1 MEKIVCPHCNK
12 EVELSQ
18 AIFHEVEEK
27 VSKQKDATH
36 KRELETVVKE
46 AEERL
51 KKEFESESSYQLK
64 SSQIKAEQLD
74 KSNAELRSQLLE
86 LNKTIAL
93 SEEARKNMQL
103 ELERTAERT
112 RKETQEN
119 EAAKHKLELEEK
131 DKKISD
137 MQKAL
142 EEAQRKGKQGSQQL
156 QGEVLELNLEAQ
168 LGAVF
173 PEDEILPVPKGVHGA
188 DLLQKVRNKTGKSA
202 GIIIWEAKRAKWADS
217 WIQKLKD
224 DMISAKANEALLVV
238 EELPDKISRSGFIKG
253 VWVASYKDALT
264 IANSIRILLMKLAQT
279 KASEENKDEKLE
291 DLYQFISSDN
301 FKHRISAYIE
311 TVNKMKEDLDSARRL
326 QERGWKR
333 REVEINRLGRLNGIF
348 DEITAISGIN
358 LPLLQSSEGDSEEAE
373 ELKLLDE

>member
-51 KKEFESESSYQLK
+51 KKEFESESSYKLK

-74 KSNAELRSQLLE
+74 KTNMDLRNQLLE
-86 LNKTIAL
+86 LTKAKARA
-93 SEEARKNMQL
+93 EEDRKNMQL
-103 ELERTAERT
+103 EAEKTAEKA
-112 RKETQEN
+112 RKETRED
-119 EAAKHKLELEEK
+119 EEAKHKLELEEK

-142 EEAQRKGKQGSQQL
+142 EEAQKKGKQGSQQL

-168 LGAVF
+168 LAAFF
-173 PEDEILPVPKGVHGA
+173 PEDEILPVPKGIHGA
-188 DLLQKVRNKTGKSA
+188 DLVQKVRNKTGKLA
-202 GIIIWEAKRAKWADS
+202 GTIIWEAKRANWSDS

-224 DMISAKANEALLVV
+224 DMIAAKANEALLVV
-238 EELPDKISRSGFIKG
+238 EELPDKINHSGFLKG

-279 KASEENKDEKLE
+279 KAAEENKDEKLE
-291 DLYQFISSDN
+291 ELYQFINSDN
-301 FKHRISAYIE
+301 FKHRISSYIE
-311 TVNKMKEDLDSARRL
+311 TVNKMKEDLDSDRRL
-326 QERGWKR
+326 QERSWKR
-333 REVEINRLGRLNGIF
+333 REIEINRLGRLNGIF
-348 DEITAISGIN
+348 DELTAISGIN
-358 LPLLQSSEGDSEEAE
+358 LPLLQTREDASEEPE
-373 ELKLLDE
+373 ELKLLEE

>member
-1 MEKIVCPHCNK
+1 M
-12 EVELSQ
+12 
-18 AIFHEVEEK
+18 
-27 VSKQKDATH
+27 
-36 KRELETVVKE
+36 ETVVKE

-264 IANSIRILLMKLAQT
+264 IATSIRILLMKLAQT

-311 TVNKMKEDLDSARRL
+311 TVNKMKEDLDSDRRL